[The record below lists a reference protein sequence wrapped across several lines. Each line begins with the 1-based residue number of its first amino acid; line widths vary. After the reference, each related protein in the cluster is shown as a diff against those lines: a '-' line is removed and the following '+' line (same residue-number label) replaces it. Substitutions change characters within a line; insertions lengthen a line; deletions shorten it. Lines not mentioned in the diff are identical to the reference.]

1 MLEEI
6 RVAAEES
13 GLFRG
18 HTPITG
24 MHCRVTGESPTLRFS
39 AIFSTGKE
47 MGVSFENGGTRA
59 REPMEPPVG
68 YGLKHR
74 SIFRSPAYAGA
85 TGFSRTRGNEIGLGF
100 IPGCEPL
107 DQCRHGHDRQRG
119 IEDQIPAKG
128 IAQSR
133 MSLQTRKQVY
143 FRTISR
149 NRR

>member
-1 MLEEI
+1 MLEEV

-68 YGLKHR
+68 YGSKHR
-74 SIFRSPAYAGA
+74 FHLSESRLWRGYRVSPD
-85 TGFSRTRGNEIGLGF
+85 RGHEIGLVF
-100 IPGCEPL
+100 IPKCEPL

-119 IEDQIPAKG
+119 VRGSDPAK
-128 IAQSR
+128 A
-133 MSLQTRKQVY
+133 TA
-143 FRTISR
+143 
-149 NRR
+149 